1 MVENI
6 FLLNMTFAWQ
16 LGNNKSCF
24 LSEVLVSVLL
34 GTEHR
39 DMCRGDAGIKW
50 FALLL
55 INMVS
60 GHLSS
65 FIFCFIIQVFMSYV
79 LCSWIINYEDAH

>member
-6 FLLNMTFAWQ
+6 FLLNMTFAWH

-39 DMCRGDAGIKW
+39 DMCRGDAGING
-50 FALLL
+50 L
-55 INMVS
+55 
-60 GHLSS
+60 H
-65 FIFCFIIQVFMSYV
+65 C
-79 LCSWIINYEDAH
+79 C